1 MAKKKKRKFK
11 KGFKALLWL
20 IILLLIAGGLFYL
33 DNKKIISFQN
43 IWKET
48 DVKVLK
54 IKNYLGKIEK
64 TNKDNEDSLSDTS
77 NTLEESQI
85 KKEAYI
91 RIFRNR
97 LPSKNLNFASSSE
110 LSLNGDMKIFLQDTR
125 EDMGYLYINI
135 NNDPEYVWITLVSAI
150 DAEPL
155 KTDLQKKL
163 KYLDY
168 LDLRFSNKVFYRFHK
183 ENEIIPTV
191 STSTNI
197 EMPIEIATSTTD
209 TIETN

>member
-33 DNKKIISFQN
+33 NNKKIISFQN
-43 IWKET
+43 IWTET
-48 DVKVLK
+48 SNKVLK
-54 IKNYLGKIEK
+54 IKDYLEKKEKSTDETIENSL
-64 TNKDNEDSLSDTS
+64 TDIFEKDNI
-77 NTLEESQI
+77 NKEE
-85 KKEAYI
+85 YI
-91 RIFRNR
+91 RIFRTR

-110 LSLNGDMKIFLQDTR
+110 PSLNGDIKIFLQGTR
-125 EDMGYLYINI
+125 EEMGYLYVNI
-135 NNDPEYVWITLVSAI
+135 NNDPEYVWITFVSAV

-155 KTDLQKKL
+155 KTDLKKKL

-191 STSTNI
+191 NTNTNI
-197 EMPIEIATSTTD
+197 EVSTEIATSTT
-209 TIETN
+209 ETN

>member
-33 DNKKIISFQN
+33 NNKKIISFQN
-43 IWKET
+43 IWTET
-48 DVKVLK
+48 SNKVLK
-54 IKNYLGKIEK
+54 IKNYLE
-64 TNKDNEDSLSDTS
+64 
-77 NTLEESQI
+77 
-85 KKEAYI
+85 KKEKSTEATENSLTDIFEKDKINKEEYI
-91 RIFRNR
+91 RIFRTR

-110 LSLNGDMKIFLQDTR
+110 PSLNGDMKIFLQDTR
-125 EDMGYLYINI
+125 EEMGYLYVNI
-135 NNDPEYVWITLVSAI
+135 NNDPEYVWITFVSAV

-155 KTDLQKKL
+155 KTDLKKKL

-191 STSTNI
+191 NTNI
-197 EMPIEIATSTTD
+197 EMPIEIATSTTE
-209 TIETN
+209 IN

>member
-33 DNKKIISFQN
+33 NNKKIISFQN
-43 IWKET
+43 IWTET
-48 DVKVLK
+48 SNKVLK
-54 IKNYLGKIEK
+54 IKDYLE
-64 TNKDNEDSLSDTS
+64 
-77 NTLEESQI
+77 
-85 KKEAYI
+85 KKEKSTEATENSLTDIFEKDKINKEEYI
-91 RIFRNR
+91 RIFRTR

-110 LSLNGDMKIFLQDTR
+110 PSLNGDMKIFLQDTR
-125 EDMGYLYINI
+125 EEMGYLYVNI
-135 NNDPEYVWITLVSAI
+135 NNDPEYVWITFVSAV

-155 KTDLQKKL
+155 KTDLKKKL

-191 STSTNI
+191 NTNI
-197 EMPIEIATSTTD
+197 EMPIEIATSTTE
-209 TIETN
+209 IN

>member
-1 MAKKKKRKFK
+1 MAKKKRRKFK

-43 IWKET
+43 IWTET
-48 DVKVLK
+48 SNKVLK
-54 IKNYLGKIEK
+54 IKDYLE
-64 TNKDNEDSLSDTS
+64 
-77 NTLEESQI
+77 
-85 KKEAYI
+85 KKEKSTDETTENSLTDIFEKDKINKEEYI
-91 RIFRNR
+91 RIFRTR

-110 LSLNGDMKIFLQDTR
+110 PSLNGDIKIFLQGTR
-125 EDMGYLYINI
+125 EEMGYLYVNI
-135 NNDPEYVWITLVSAI
+135 NNDPEYVWITFVSAV

-155 KTDLQKKL
+155 KTDLKKKL

-191 STSTNI
+191 NTNTNI
-197 EMPIEIATSTTD
+197 EVSTEITTSTT
-209 TIETN
+209 ETN

>member
-11 KGFKALLWL
+11 KGFKALLWF

-43 IWKET
+43 IWAET
-48 DVKVLK
+48 SNKVLK
-54 IKNYLGKIEK
+54 IK
-64 TNKDNEDSLSDTS
+64 SH
-77 NTLEESQI
+77 LE
-85 KKEAYI
+85 KKEKSTEVTENSLTDIEEYI
-91 RIFRNR
+91 RIFRTR

-110 LSLNGDMKIFLQDTR
+110 SSLNGDVKIFLQDTR
-125 EDMGYLYINI
+125 EEMGYLYVNI
-135 NNDPEYVWITLVSAI
+135 NNDPEYDWITFVSAV

-155 KTDLQKKL
+155 KTDLKKKL

-183 ENEIIPTV
+183 ENEIMPTV
-191 STSTNI
+191 STSTSTSTSTSANANI
-197 EMPIEIATSTTD
+197 ETPIEIATSTT
-209 TIETN
+209 ETN

>member
-1 MAKKKKRKFK
+1 MAKKKRRKFK

-43 IWKET
+43 IWTET
-48 DVKVLK
+48 SNKVLK
-54 IKNYLGKIEK
+54 IKDYLEK
-64 TNKDNEDSLSDTS
+64 KEKSTETTENSLTDIFEKDNI
-77 NTLEESQI
+77 NKEE
-85 KKEAYI
+85 YI
-91 RIFRNR
+91 RIFRTR

-110 LSLNGDMKIFLQDTR
+110 PSLNGDIKIFLQGTR
-125 EDMGYLYINI
+125 EEMGYLYVNI
-135 NNDPEYVWITLVSAI
+135 NNDPEYVWITFVSAV

-155 KTDLQKKL
+155 KTDLKKKL

-191 STSTNI
+191 NTNTNI
-197 EMPIEIATSTTD
+197 EVSTEIATSTT
-209 TIETN
+209 ETN